1 MAAATIAAASP
12 ALQARAS
19 HELDA
24 HQLWLLTFVTRF
36 ASTLSALGVITII
49 TTFALSR
56 HFRNPMHRLIV
67 INAFYNALDVVCTM
81 ISTSGW
87 KDGDASPLC
96 QFQGFLNQ
104 MFPVAD
110 VMWTLAMAINV
121 YLIVFNSYDASM
133 LRKLEW
139 KYAVAITTFCFIPAF
154 VGLFI
159 STPEKGPFYGGVT
172 LWCAIG
178 RKWVLF
184 RIVIYYVP
192 IWIGIIV
199 TIVLYLIVGIEI
211 VRRRR
216 ILRSISR
223 TNSTSLSSIGVLD
236 MDDTIGARAPGA
248 RASQPPPPPPDSRE
262 TYITIEYS
270 PRSADGAD
278 GFSVDLDSDMDD
290 RSPRT
295 TTWVESPGGSSA
307 GSANDKRRTKKK
319 HYTPSTT
326 HINPPARDRSR
337 RRNTIPGLPST
348 TTSIQAADPGSAAS
362 SLSFRQYILMPLFFF
377 IALLLVWMCP
387 STNRVAVFANPDFF
401 SYELHLMVGITGS
414 LRGFWNGIVF
424 IVVGMRSWRRR
435 KEGLTL
441 ESMRSREAR

>member
-1 MAAATIAAASP
+1 M
-12 ALQARAS
+12 
-19 HELDA
+19 
-24 HQLWLLTFVTRF
+24 LTFVTRF

-49 TTFALSR
+49 TTFALSP

-87 KDGDASPLC
+87 KDGDWSPLC

-110 VMWTLAMAINV
+110 VLWTTAMAVNV
-121 YLIVFNSYDASM
+121 YLIVFHSYDAKM

-139 KYAVAITTFCFIPAF
+139 KYVAVITTVCFIPAF

-178 RKWVLF
+178 PKWVLF

-192 IWIGIIV
+192 IWIGILV
-199 TIVLYLIVGIEI
+199 TIILYLIVGVEI
-211 VRRRR
+211 ARRRR

-223 TNSTSLSSIGVLD
+223 NNSTGISRTGGPALD
-236 MDDTIGARAPGA
+236 MDDTIGVRAPGT
-248 RASQPPPPPPDSRE
+248 RASQPPPPPPDARE
-262 TYITIEYS
+262 TSITVEYS
-270 PRSADGAD
+270 PRRADPVD
-278 GFSVDLDSDMDD
+278 DTSSDLDSDMDD
-290 RSPRT
+290 DERT
-295 TTWVESPGGSSA
+295 AHATSWVESPGGSSS
-307 GSANDKRRTKKK
+307 GSTNDKRRKKKKKK

-326 HINPPARDRSR
+326 HINPPQRDRSH
-337 RRNTIPGLPST
+337 RNTITNLPST
-348 TTSIQAADPGSAAS
+348 TTTIQATNPSGATS

-377 IALLLVWMCP
+377 LALLLVWVCP
-387 STNRVAVFANPDFF
+387 STNRVAVFANPRFF

-424 IVVGMRSWRRR
+424 VVVGMRSWKRR
-435 KEGLTL
+435 KEEVVALGWL
-441 ESMRSREAR
+441 RSQEGRG